1 MLPSP
6 HKSPP
11 KRRTNNTAQI
21 DRIRSETIVARAQAD
36 IDRMRS
42 LALNM
47 HNTIAR
53 MKLASLD
60 TGDSVN

>member
-1 MLPSP
+1 MIAPR
-6 HKSPP
+6 P
-11 KRRTNNTAQI
+11 KRRTDHAAQI
-21 DRIRSETIVARAQAD
+21 DRIRAESIVARAQAD

-53 MKLASLD
+53 MELAALQTDEPS
-60 TGDSVN
+60 TVN